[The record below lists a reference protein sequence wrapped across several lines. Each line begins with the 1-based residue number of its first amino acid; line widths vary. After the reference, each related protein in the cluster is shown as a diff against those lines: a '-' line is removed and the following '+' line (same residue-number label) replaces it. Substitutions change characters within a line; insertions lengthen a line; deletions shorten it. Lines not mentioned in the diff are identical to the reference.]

1 MSGIKV
7 ETAWSTKAVTTAE
20 VKTHLRIDSGFTDDD
35 TYIDT
40 LIESAQNVIET
51 YLNRSITTQTL
62 SLYLD
67 RLPFYSD
74 MRLQEGIFTAPD
86 LEYNSN

>member
-1 MSGIKV
+1 MSGIKI
-7 ETAWSTKAVTTAE
+7 ETPWTIKAVTTAE
-20 VKTHLRIDSGFTDDD
+20 VKTHLRIDAGFTDDD

-40 LIESAQNVIET
+40 LIESAQNVIEI

-67 RLPFYSD
+67 RLPFITTLDYKKEF
-74 MRLQEGIFTAPD
+74 LQHQI
-86 LEYNSN
+86 

>member
-51 YLNRSITTQTL
+51 YLKRSITTQTL
-62 SLYLD
+62 SLYSVVKGQ
-67 RLPFYSD
+67 RK
-74 MRLQEGIFTAPD
+74 Q
-86 LEYNSN
+86 NSNLFHQV